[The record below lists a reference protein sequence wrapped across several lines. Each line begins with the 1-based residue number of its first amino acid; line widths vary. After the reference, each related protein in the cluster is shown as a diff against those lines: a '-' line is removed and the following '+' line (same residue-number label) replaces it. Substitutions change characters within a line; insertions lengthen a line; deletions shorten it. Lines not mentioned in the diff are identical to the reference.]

1 LGSCQ
6 FLTRKTDA
14 RRIRLDLKSIPN
26 LNETPFVW
34 KENKKTSRSRSLRQ
48 HSEKESLEKRDWK
61 YSPCQHCALYFFP
74 ILDIETKSRVLPSLT
89 MMLLFCNNNTRILS
103 FDINNIG
110 ILKEQSSRTMCRKK
124 GNKRKRKTNNE
135 ELVKIITRCLCG
147 GRSLLVKKLSY
158 CTLLEVFK
166 VQLFSNGCLPTDKVA
181 RDKTGLICSHSTNEI
196 F

>member
-1 LGSCQ
+1 
-6 FLTRKTDA
+6 
-14 RRIRLDLKSIPN
+14 
-26 LNETPFVW
+26 
-34 KENKKTSRSRSLRQ
+34 
-48 HSEKESLEKRDWK
+48 
-61 YSPCQHCALYFFP
+61 
-74 ILDIETKSRVLPSLT
+74 
-89 MMLLFCNNNTRILS
+89 
-103 FDINNIG
+103 
-110 ILKEQSSRTMCRKK
+110 MCKKK
-124 GNKRKRKTNNE
+124 GNKRKKKKNNE